1 MLGFGKRTP
10 DKNMQIGA
18 AAAKAQ
24 RTIRPARPARNIGVV
39 PPAKNSHIKIRGE
52 R

>member
-1 MLGFGKRTP
+1 MLGFGRRTP

-18 AAAKAQ
+18 AHRSAVPSGAQ
-24 RTIRPARPARNIGVV
+24 HRRG
-39 PPAKNSHIKIRGE
+39 PPPKNSHIKIRGE